1 MPAKLSVVMPT
12 YNRPQLLPRAL
23 RFLKAEHNV
32 PIVVADGR
40 PLGAVGSIPDDPP
53 AERSA
58 SVSES
63 LSCCGCARACC
74 TIRDGT
80 VIAFAGICFVCR
92 CSGMPTMSIASG
104 VKGRRNWI
112 WSLIAPPQI
121 FNRAEGE
128 ATDLGT
134 KTLRW
139 IGDLFYYLYVR
150 PRHLRV
156 VIQAA
161 FGDRDARRIVGRA
174 IKRAL
179 PAAWNAHIR

>member
-1 MPAKLSVVMPT
+1 
-12 YNRPQLLPRAL
+12 
-23 RFLKAEHNV
+23 
-32 PIVVADGR
+32 
-40 PLGAVGSIPDDPP
+40 
-53 AERSA
+53 
-58 SVSES
+58 
-63 LSCCGCARACC
+63 
-74 TIRDGT
+74 
-80 VIAFAGICFVCR
+80 
-92 CSGMPTMSIASG
+92 
-104 VKGRRNWI
+104 
-112 WSLIAPPQI
+112 LIAPPQI

-179 PAAWNAHIR
+179 PAA